1 MDIVSPDTRSKMM
14 SRIRGKNTAPE
25 RFVRRTAHQLGL
37 RYRLNRSDLPGS
49 PDLVFPRHN
58 TVIFVHGC
66 YWHRH
71 QNCRY
76 CYSPKSNI
84 EFWKIKFKNNVA
96 RDKHAEEEL
105 ERLGWRVVVIWECE
119 CKDFDGLHSRLKALF
134 DS

>member
-14 SRIRGKNTAPE
+14 SSIRGKDTAPE
-25 RFVRRTAHQLGL
+25 RIVRRTAHQLGL

-58 TVIFVHGC
+58 IVVFVNGC

-71 QNCRY
+71 QHCRY

-84 EFWKIKFKNNVA
+84 EFWRKKFDNNVA
-96 RDKHAEEEL
+96 RDKRVKREL
-105 ERLGWRVVVIWECE
+105 ERMGWRVAIIWECE
-119 CKDFDGLHSRLKALF
+119 CKDSDGLRNRLKAMF
-134 DS
+134 GS